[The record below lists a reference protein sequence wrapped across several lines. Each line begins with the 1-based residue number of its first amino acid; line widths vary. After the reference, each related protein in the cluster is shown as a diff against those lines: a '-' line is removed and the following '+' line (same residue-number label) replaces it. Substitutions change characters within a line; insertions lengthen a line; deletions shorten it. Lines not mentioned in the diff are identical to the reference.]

1 MKYWTEHQAR
11 ANQTAEA
18 DQLNAEM
25 RASQS
30 AITSRTSGFLASSG
44 KLSIASTRVFTSSR
58 TSCTSKSRSTFECR
72 QLLLQRFQF
81 GTPGFVFLP
90 ADQVHA
96 FECSGQY
103 RAKLVLQFLFRL
115 ADTRR

>member
-44 KLSIASTRVFTSSR
+44 KLSM
-58 TSCTSKSRSTFECR
+58 
-72 QLLLQRFQF
+72 
-81 GTPGFVFLP
+81 
-90 ADQVHA
+90 
-96 FECSGQY
+96 
-103 RAKLVLQFLFRL
+103 
-115 ADTRR
+115 